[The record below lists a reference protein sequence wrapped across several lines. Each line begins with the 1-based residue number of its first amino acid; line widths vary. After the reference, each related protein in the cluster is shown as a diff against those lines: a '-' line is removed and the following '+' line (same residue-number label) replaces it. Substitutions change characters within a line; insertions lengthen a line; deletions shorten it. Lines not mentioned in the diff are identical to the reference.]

1 MSVFGL
7 FLFFCA
13 AVDLLAVLIFMQVCR
28 IRTWQDFLNWI
39 EYSKAL
45 VEMYRRIHRGQR
57 KVRRCVEREK
67 FSSRS

>member
-1 MSVFGL
+1 MNAFAE
-7 FLFFCA
+7 FLFFCLVVDLA
-13 AVDLLAVLIFMQVCR
+13 AVSIFLMVTR

-45 VEMYRRIHRGQR
+45 VEMYRGIHRGQR

-67 FSSRS
+67 YSSRS

>member
-1 MSVFGL
+1 VRAFGQFLLFCLVIDLVAVSVFL
-7 FLFFCA
+7 M
-13 AVDLLAVLIFMQVCR
+13 VTR